1 MKNHAF
7 LESCASAMAE
17 SGARCMHS
25 SNIGRHGPTRR
36 CIRLR
41 ACVQA
46 GAGVPP
52 FKYDGLVC
60 FMHGRVRR
68 QAQRRPSRLNEKAFG
83 ARMQAEI
90 VQVPEK
96 SMKSSKCRD
105 ITPFLLLIIKRL

>member
-25 SNIGRHGPTRR
+25 SNVGRHGPTRR

-52 FKYDGLVC
+52 FWYDGLVC
-60 FMHGRVRR
+60 FMHGRVWR
-68 QAQRRPSRLNEKAFG
+68 QALRWPSRLNEKGFDAWMHAAAG
-83 ARMQAEI
+83 
-90 VQVPEK
+90 
-96 SMKSSKCRD
+96 
-105 ITPFLLLIIKRL
+105 